1 LCVLLND
8 ISAVPHPHLLYPQF
22 KQVAHPSMI
31 TSALVLHLWHMVA
44 LGGKL
49 VPSPVTATSSSRA
62 AAGVPPETAALTSLA
77 RSSYCLRFS
86 AIRAFWWALSSGSWI
101 RPMDFMC
108 SSTTAPISATR
119 EGMYTPPA
127 LKLPPR
133 GSNTAFISSTRKV
146 TSPLLRN
153 TADMMRVRA
162 TIHWKWSIDLELMN
176 TSNGRRSS
184 CSVPALSTMSLM
196 VTYMACSTSGD
207 LIL

>member
-1 LCVLLND
+1 KRARFRIGTLALIIQLD
-8 ISAVPHPHLLYPQF
+8 LAPQPHLLYPQF
-22 KQVAHPSMI
+22 KQVAQPSMI

-62 AAGVPPETAALTSLA
+62 AVPLTAALAPLA

-86 AIRAFWWALSSGSWI
+86 AIRAFWWALISGSWI

-127 LKLPPR
+127 LK
-133 GSNTAFISSTRKV
+133 
-146 TSPLLRN
+146 
-153 TADMMRVRA
+153 
-162 TIHWKWSIDLELMN
+162 
-176 TSNGRRSS
+176 
-184 CSVPALSTMSLM
+184 
-196 VTYMACSTSGD
+196 
-207 LIL
+207 